1 MGRGSAV
8 SGAAVR
14 GQLTLLTLLP
24 GTGPLLTVRLTI
36 DVSCCCLAN
45 VSGENSFLS
54 LFSTSCTGTMSDDA
68 AMQRA
73 MFASFAKAGPS
84 PPRSTFL
91 DHSSDLRSTPPA
103 RATFGRRNDLAR
115 EGMYTKSGGKTKAG
129 AAAQQSPARS
139 RRTGSR
145 AGESMAPPRIRDR
158 SVLLQW
164 CIDCTVEGGV
174 LSWATRNAECTCAL
188 R

>member
-1 MGRGSAV
+1 
-8 SGAAVR
+8 
-14 GQLTLLTLLP
+14 
-24 GTGPLLTVRLTI
+24 
-36 DVSCCCLAN
+36 
-45 VSGENSFLS
+45 
-54 LFSTSCTGTMSDDA
+54 MSDDA

-164 CIDCTVEGGV
+164 CIDCTVEGEVV
-174 LSWATRNAECTCAL
+174 LSLGHTQC
-188 R
+188 